1 MDSGFHGPKV
11 AGLQILVS
19 KFSFV
24 LWFPN
29 EMTLITGLLLKGT
42 CVKMKDNL
50 SFLYQKSGLVT

>member
-29 EMTLITGLLLKGT
+29 EMTLITGLLLKG
-42 CVKMKDNL
+42 KNER
-50 SFLYQKSGLVT
+50 